1 MKAPRLVSVLIL
13 LLFGVS
19 ARAADAAKTEAV
31 HAAGETVLIAD
42 LRTQPA
48 GLFQYGSWNGKVAVT
63 KSGLAVVGF
72 KGAQGDGGMGAE
84 IAPVLDLTAMTFVEV
99 ALGVVPGNEVPQVT
113 IALNDADGTQFTAR
127 INIEQLVPGSP
138 VWLRAKR
145 ADFKLNGVEK
155 GSDSQMDW
163 SKVTRWHLQGD
174 WATKQPLQVIFV
186 ALRTR
191 K

>member
-1 MKAPRLVSVLIL
+1 MKAPRLVPVLIL
-13 LLFGVS
+13 LTLGAS
-19 ARAADAAKTEAV
+19 ARAADAAKPEAP
-31 HAAGETVLIAD
+31 HAAEETALIVD
-42 LRTQPA
+42 LRTPPA
-48 GLFQYGSWNGKVAVT
+48 GLFQYGSWNGKVAAT
-63 KSGLAVVGF
+63 KSGMAAVGS

-84 IAPVLDLTAMTFVEV
+84 LAPALDLTAVSFVEV

-127 INIEQLVPGSP
+127 INIDQLVPGSP

-145 ADFKLNGVEK
+145 EDFKLNGVEK
-155 GSDSQMDW
+155 GSDSLMDW
-163 SKVTRWHLQGD
+163 SHVTRWHLQGD
-174 WATKQPLQVIFV
+174 WATKKNLSVIFV